1 MLFPSLDDCFKSQHS
16 TISFIL
22 VLMKDLSDTS
32 IAQFF
37 WQCAIFRALPQSRHA
52 DLFDERHNENR
63 NGRIRR
69 YLPKKT
75 SFDRLTQ
82 AELDAIVGEVNDTP
96 DEAPRL
102 QDTQRG
108 MGRGDCQTT
117 IKDDRSGNGC
127 CTYKLNP
134 GLPTFVIL
142 FARLA
147 GVFMAPAST
156 LLLSLAI
163 EFQIFEA
170 KVEQLL
176 RQPHLSLFLIL
187 EFTVS
192 KSICLKGN

>member
-1 MLFPSLDDCFKSQHS
+1 MGDEGATEPGDFIAALNRLMAACGVDSLK
-16 TISFIL
+16 
-22 VLMKDLSDTS
+22 MSDWG
-32 IAQFF
+32 IG
-37 WQCAIFRALPQSRHA
+37 
-52 DLFDERHNENR
+52 E
-63 NGRIRR
+63 
-69 YLPKKT
+69 
-75 SFDRLTQ
+75 

-147 GVFMAPAST
+147 GVLMDPAST
-156 LLLSLAI
+156 LLLPLAI
-163 EFQIFEA
+163 EFQIFEG
-170 KVEQLL
+170 KVEQLV
-176 RQPHLSLFLIL
+176 R
-187 EFTVS
+187 
-192 KSICLKGN
+192 